1 MTRFSWRSSDPLSGR
16 ALKLGVFCL
25 LLTLGVSASAKVDPS
40 SISGVVKNS
49 AGVPQMGALV
59 ELIGVSAPG
68 AYTDSSGFYEIRGL
82 PAGSYSVK
90 VSAASFLP
98 SLRENLTLKTGVN
111 LVVNV
116 TLNTLFEAVQM
127 LPARKGPPSEDND
140 WRWTLRSSANRPVLR
155 VVDEGPLMVVS
166 NGELEGDRVLKAKV
180 AFVGGSGS
188 GFGSSS
194 DMSTAFSVEQSIFTG
209 GTISLD
215 GKLGVTGSG
224 SLPNT
229 VVRAAY
235 RQNMRDGSRPE
246 IAITARRLNAPKAG
260 FNDASAL
267 QALAL
272 SMSNTMSLSP
282 TMELN
287 YGGQLE
293 SIQFIDRMT
302 AFRPFATLDWHVS
315 PDWMVEYRYSSSV
328 PTTRLQKG
336 FNTAPADL
344 SESGPRATLVNFDP
358 AIENARHQEI
368 SVSHRAGKNNVQV
381 AVFHDRVK
389 NVAMTGVG
397 EVAIDEGD
405 FLPDVYSETF
415 NYNGGNLNT
424 TGMRVIYSRQLTEKL
439 ISTLDYAFGG
449 VLVPTSTDLT
459 DVRSTMRK
467 QRRHAISYKMAGQV
481 PGSHAKW
488 IASYT
493 FTNGDSLTP
502 VDMFNTSPGQS
513 DPYLS
518 VFVRQPLPE
527 TKFIPGKVEAMV
539 DVRNLLAQ
547 GYMPVVGNDGQT
559 VYLVS
564 AARSVRGG
572 LAFTF

>member
-1 MTRFSWRSSDPLSGR
+1 MTRFSWRSSDVLSGR

-25 LLTLGVSASAKVDPS
+25 LLTLGVSASAKVDPG

-49 AGVPQMGALV
+49 AGVPQMGAEV
-59 ELIGVSAPG
+59 ELVGATAAP
-68 AYTDSSGFYEIRGL
+68 AYTDANGFYQIRGL

-90 VSAASFLP
+90 VTAASFLP

-111 LVVNV
+111 LIVNV
-116 TLNTLFEAVQM
+116 TLNTLFEAVQL

-155 VVDEGPLMVVS
+155 VVDDGPLMVVS
-166 NGELEGDRVLKAKV
+166 EGAKEGDRVLKARV

-188 GFGSSS
+188 GFGNSS

-215 GKLGVTGSG
+215 GKVGVTSSG

-235 RQNMRDGSRPE
+235 KQEMRDGSRPE
-246 IAITARRLNAPKAG
+246 IAITARRLNAPRAG
-260 FNDASAL
+260 WNDSSAL

-272 SMSNTMSLSP
+272 SASNTMALGPS
-282 TMELN
+282 MELN

-302 AFRPFATLDWHVS
+302 AFRPFMTFDWHVS
-315 PDWMVEYRYSSSV
+315 PDWVLEYRYASSV
-328 PTTRLQKG
+328 PTTRSQKG
-336 FNTAPADL
+336 FKTAPADL
-344 SESGPRATLVNFDP
+344 SESGPRATVMGFNP
-358 AIENARHQEI
+358 TIENARHQEI
-368 SVSHRAGKNNVQV
+368 AISHRAGKNNVQV
-381 AVFHDRVK
+381 AVFHDRVA

-397 EVAIDEGD
+397 AVDVNEGE

-415 NYNGGNLNT
+415 NYNGGNLT
-424 TGMRVIYSRQLTEKL
+424 TSGMRVVYSRKLTDKL

-449 VLVPTSTDLT
+449 VLVPGSTDLS

-467 QRRHAISYKMAGQV
+467 ERKHAISYKMSGQM
-481 PGSHAKW
+481 PGSRAKW

-493 FTNGDSLTP
+493 FTSGNGLTP
-502 VDMFNTSPGQS
+502 VDMFNVSPGQS

-518 VFVRQPLPE
+518 FFVRQPLPE

-539 DVRNLLAQ
+539 DVSNLLAQ